1 MRSTKLYSAASTR
14 VLCGEYS
21 NTCRKVRR
29 RAPHGIPEHRAQ
41 TDRAQSTPTAPTPE
55 PFHKEDHK
63 ALTRNSLYLFFAERT
78 RLAMKRNNPSAL
90 HHTNRQNHKNQEM
103 NQFGPAYPFLPNI
116 FIRIFASNKEKTGA
130 VRNISLKSL
139 RIILAIP
146 IFGRTKKE

>member
-1 MRSTKLYSAASTR
+1 
-14 VLCGEYS
+14 
-21 NTCRKVRR
+21 
-29 RAPHGIPEHRAQ
+29 
-41 TDRAQSTPTAPTPE
+41 
-55 PFHKEDHK
+55 
-63 ALTRNSLYLFFAERT
+63 
-78 RLAMKRNNPSAL
+78 
-90 HHTNRQNHKNQEM
+90 M